1 MVAISLSQKDTV
13 IEVVSDQIIC
23 STAANSVPKLESLSF
38 PFPSMSTSTSTSN
51 VVKFV
56 GESIAYSFDT
66 STLLVCGGNQDASVT
81 GLVKTTNFLFS
92 SRL

>member
-1 MVAISLSQKDTV
+1 MVAISLSQKDTL

-38 PFPSMSTSTSTSN
+38 PFPPTSTSTTN

-56 GESIAYSFDT
+56 GEAIAYSFDT

-81 GLVKTTNFLFS
+81 GLVKITNFLIS

>member
-1 MVAISLSQKDTV
+1 MVAISLSQKDTL

-38 PFPSMSTSTSTSN
+38 PFPPTSN
-51 VVKFV
+51 VIKFV

-66 STLLVCGGNQDASVT
+66 STLLVYGGNQDASAT
-81 GLVKTTNFLFS
+81 GLVKITLLVLVYSDPSGVFS
-92 SRL
+92 